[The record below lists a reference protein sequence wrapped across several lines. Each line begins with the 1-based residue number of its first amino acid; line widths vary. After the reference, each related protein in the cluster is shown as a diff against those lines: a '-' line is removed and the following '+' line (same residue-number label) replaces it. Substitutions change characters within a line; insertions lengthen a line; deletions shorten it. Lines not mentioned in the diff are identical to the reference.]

1 MKHINLKQSIQSNA
15 RRLWQRLLAKD
26 EERPWIKF
34 VLSFIGIA
42 LITFVWGNNTIWDY
56 YKVVQRAGAIRD
68 EINEIKPQL
77 EADSIRL
84 SELKE
89 LGEEVEVIARER
101 YLMKSPGE
109 EIFLLRQDSS
119 QILKTN

>member
-26 EERPWIKF
+26 EKRPWIKF